1 MSCERASGHTCIEHK
16 CDALARMEEDD
27 CARVTTIVS
36 LELDSR
42 AIVRVVGEVEEDL
55 ILRRARHGGGCGAGG
70 AQAGSGVGSAADDVG
85 GRGQGQAAIE
95 AVEGRRRAG
104 AEAIETRRRVREKER
119 R

>member
-55 ILRRARHGGGCGAGG
+55 ILCCAGHGRWSSSGIK
-70 AQAGSGVGSAADDVG
+70 GSEE
-85 GRGQGQAAIE
+85 QQ
-95 AVEGRRRAG
+95 GRRVG
-104 AEAIETRRRVREKER
+104 ASGR
-119 R
+119 